1 MKKIVFIIMVCLTYS
16 YADLRDFAKSMVLHE
31 DKAGTIKTE
40 DRTILYGGGYSYRAP
55 NVTLT
60 PFNVKAPSMK
70 AGCNG
75 IDLAFGSIS
84 FLDKDQFVKFAEG
97 ILAAAPGVA
106 FDLALKTLCPSCS
119 ETLKA
124 LEALA
129 NEINNMSLDSCAA
142 ATALVN
148 GAFEKAGGEQLKSE
162 LGDNKV
168 NSWLSGATKH
178 IEAGTKWMSGFNS
191 MLGGLGNAKQSPV
204 LLQLLKEGQNG
215 PSNNK
220 DTLVNLLATKH
231 ELGIDTDI
239 MRSIFGDL
247 VLGAKATN
255 ENPMVLIALSPL
267 SNIKIT
273 TIENGVKNDLGSN
286 YSKMIDYILNG
297 SSDGLNIYKKISH
310 GNYTSQVLS
319 KDADNTSLEKDFKT
333 RIDEIIKKMEE
344 RTQLSSEDIQFV
356 GMFQM
361 PIYKIFNAL
370 SSPQTISILHEN
382 SENLAKMLSV
392 QILYEYTQKWI
403 AALSQEIQAVDRY
416 KKEIEKVPTD
426 FGFERMGE
434 FLGLMITSAREFN
447 NELFSRY
454 ASEQKNF
461 FDNLRYTETMK
472 QTQEMKNLVML
483 RVNPDILKNL
493 EYAKTMYK

>member
-1 MKKIVFIIMVCLTYS
+1 MRKMAFLLMICITYS
-16 YADLRDFAKSMVLHE
+16 YADLREFARSMVLHE

-60 PFNVKAPSMK
+60 PFNVKAPSVK

-124 LEALA
+124 LEAMA

-148 GAFEKAGGEQLKSE
+148 AGYEKAGGEQLKQK
-162 LGDNKV
+162 LHDGDSK
-168 NSWLSGATKH
+168 SWLSGATEH
-178 IEAGTKWMSGFNS
+178 IKTGTQWIGKFNS
-191 MLGGLGNAKQSPV
+191 MLGGLGNSKQSPV
-204 LLQLLKEGQNG
+204 LLQLLKEGQDG
-215 PSNNK
+215 PTADK
-220 DTLVNLLATKH
+220 DTLINLMATKY
-231 ELGIDTDI
+231 ELNNGIETNI
-239 MRSIFGDL
+239 IRSIFGDITL
-247 VLGAKATN
+247 QKPSSS
-255 ENPMVLIALSPL
+255 EEPMTIVFLESFADAHPRFEGNTLKNNS
-267 SNIKIT
+267 SKI
-273 TIENGVKNDLGSN
+273 
-286 YSKMIDYILNG
+286 IDYITNG
-297 SSDGLNIYKKISH
+297 ESNGLLKYKKVSN
-310 GNYTSQVLS
+310 GNYTGEILT
-319 KDADNTSLEKDFKT
+319 KDDVVSSLEIEFKKT
-333 RIDEIIKKMEE
+333 VDDIIKKMGNREPLDSDDLKFIG
-344 RTQLSSEDIQFV
+344 Q
-356 GMFQM
+356 FQM

-370 SSPQTISILHEN
+370 SSPQTIYILQAN
-382 SENLAKMLSV
+382 SENLAKMLAV
-392 QILYEYTQKWI
+392 QILYEYTQRWI
-403 AALSQEIQAVDRY
+403 AAIAQEAQAVDRF
-416 KKEIEKVPTD
+416 KKEIEKVPTTIGIVD
-426 FGFERMGE
+426 MKSFLADMASSGRGF
-434 FLGLMITSAREFN
+434 
-447 NELFSRY
+447 NEEIFKKY
-454 ASEQKNF
+454 AESQKNF

-493 EYAKTMYK
+493 EFTKNLYK

>member
-1 MKKIVFIIMVCLTYS
+1 MRKMAFLLMICITYS
-16 YADLRDFAKSMVLHE
+16 YADLRDFARSMVLHE

-124 LEALA
+124 LEAMA

-148 GAFEKAGGEQLKSE
+148 GAFEKAGGEQLKSK
-162 LGDNKV
+162 LGDNAV
-168 NSWLSGATKH
+168 NSWLGGSAKTA
-178 IEAGTKWMSGFNS
+178 IDAGTDWIAGFNS
-191 MLGGLGNAKQSPV
+191 VLNGLGNAKQSPV
-204 LLQLLKEGQNG
+204 LLQLLKEGQDG
-215 PSNNK
+215 PTKDK
-220 DTLVNLLATKH
+220 DTLINLMATKYD
-231 ELGIDTDI
+231 LTDGIETNI
-239 MRSIFGDL
+239 IRSIFGDITL
-247 VLGAKATN
+247 QKPSSK
-255 ENPMVLIALSPL
+255 EEPMTIVFLESFADAHPRFEGNTLKNNS
-267 SNIKIT
+267 SKI
-273 TIENGVKNDLGSN
+273 
-286 YSKMIDYILNG
+286 IDYITNG
-297 SSDGLNIYKKISH
+297 ESNGLLKYKKVSN
-310 GNYTSQVLS
+310 GNYTGEILTEDDVVS
-319 KDADNTSLEKDFKT
+319 SLEIEFKKT
-333 RIDEIIKKMEE
+333 VDGIIKKMGNREPLDSDDLKFIG
-344 RTQLSSEDIQFV
+344 Q
-356 GMFQM
+356 FQM

-370 SSPQTISILHEN
+370 SSPQTMYILQAN
-382 SENLAKMLSV
+382 SENLAKMLAV
-392 QILYEYTQKWI
+392 QILYEYTQRWI
-403 AALSQEIQAVDRY
+403 AAIAQEAQAVDRF
-416 KKEIEKVPTD
+416 KKDIEKVPTT
-426 FGFERMGE
+426 MGIVDMKS
-434 FLGLMITSAREFN
+434 FLADMASSGRQFN
-447 NELFSRY
+447 EEIFKKY
-454 ASEQKNF
+454 AESQKNF

-493 EYAKTMYK
+493 EFAKNLYK

>member
-40 DRTILYGGGYSYRAP
+40 DRTILYGGGYSYRVP

-124 LEALA
+124 LEAMA

-178 IEAGTKWMSGFNS
+178 IEAGTKWIGGFNS

-204 LLQLLKEGQNG
+204 LLQLLKEGQNV
-215 PSNNK
+215 PTADK
-220 DTLVNLLATKH
+220 DTLINLMATKYD
-231 ELGIDTDI
+231 LNNGIDTNI
-239 MRSIFGDL
+239 IRSIFGDITL
-247 VLGAKATN
+247 QKPSSK
-255 ENPMVLIALSPL
+255 EEPMAIIFLESFADAHPRFEGNTLKNNS
-267 SNIKIT
+267 SKI
-273 TIENGVKNDLGSN
+273 
-286 YSKMIDYILNG
+286 IDYVING
-297 SSDGLNIYKKISH
+297 ESNGLLKYKKVSN
-310 GNYTSQVLS
+310 GNYTGEILT
-319 KDADNTSLEKDFKT
+319 KDSVGVSLESAFKD
-333 RIDEIIKKMEE
+333 ELENIISKMGNREPLDSDDLKFIG
-344 RTQLSSEDIQFV
+344 Q
-356 GMFQM
+356 FQM

-370 SSPQTISILHEN
+370 STSPQTIGLLSQN
-382 SENLAKMLSV
+382 SDKLAKMLST
-392 QILYEYTQKWI
+392 QILYEYTQRWI
-403 AALSQEIQAVDRY
+403 AAIAQEAQAIDRF
-416 KKEIEKVPTD
+416 KKDIEKVPTT
-426 FGFERMGE
+426 MGIVDMKS
-434 FLGLMITSAREFN
+434 FLADMASSGRQFN
-447 NELFSRY
+447 EEIFKKY
-454 ASEQKNF
+454 AESQKNF